1 MVSRTLKA
9 TVVLAGLLVVT
20 GHLPAGGAGRPAPG
34 LPAAKSALRGA
45 LQAVGLAEVTPIRA
59 YPAKAMYQVIDGEAD
74 LFLSYSGQGMVAARC
89 RAGKGEV
96 EAEVFDQVQ
105 PLNAFGVYSQAAG
118 SGKPAAVGAGGALV
132 AAESVLFWKSRYFAR
147 VSSIGTDRVPPERLM
162 ALARAIAARLAGPSQ
177 LPAWIKV
184 LPARPQAK
192 PSRYVA
198 RNVLGHSFLTN
209 AALREYP
216 GAGGTCTLALVRAG
230 GEAAARSLH
239 QRLRETYH
247 GRPAGPDWGK
257 LARCQPFVGT
267 DRGGQPV
274 WAARQREYLVVIVG
288 RCQAGTPAAL
298 AGETLARLERL
309 KAR

>member
-1 MVSRTLKA
+1 MVSRTLGPA
-9 TVVLAGLLVVT
+9 VVLAGLLMVMGSLT
-20 GHLPAGGAGRPAPG
+20 ASGAERPTPG

-45 LQAVGLAEVTPIRA
+45 LQAVGLAEAAPIRT
-59 YPAKAMYQVIDGEAD
+59 YLAKAMYQAINGEAD
-74 LFLSYSGQGMVAARC
+74 LFLSYAGQGMVAARC

-96 EAEVFDQVQ
+96 EAEVFDQAQ
-105 PLNAFGVYSQAAG
+105 PLNAFGVYSQAMG
-118 SGKPAAVGAGGALV
+118 SGKPVAVGAGGGLV
-132 AAESVLFWKSRYFAR
+132 AEESVRFWKSRYFAR
-147 VSSIGTDRVPPERLM
+147 VSSVGTDRVAPERLL
-162 ALARAIAARLAGPSQ
+162 ALARAIAARLAGSSQ

-209 AALREYP
+209 AALRDYP
-216 GAGGTCTLALVRAG
+216 GPGGTCTLALARAG

-247 GRPAGPDWGK
+247 GRPPGPDWGK
-257 LARCQPFVGT
+257 LARSQPFVGT
-267 DRGGQPV
+267 DRGRQPV
-274 WAARQREYLVVIVG
+274 WAARQRQYLVVIVG